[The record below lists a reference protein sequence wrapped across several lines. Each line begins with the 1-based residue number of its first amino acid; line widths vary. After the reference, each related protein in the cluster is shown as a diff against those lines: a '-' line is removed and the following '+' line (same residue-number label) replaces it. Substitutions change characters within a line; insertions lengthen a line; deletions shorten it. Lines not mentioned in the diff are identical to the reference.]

1 MAADL
6 TLWGLIL
13 LPLAGLAIGLAG
25 GLLGIGG
32 GVIAVPA
39 LLEIFAHLPV
49 QDRLPLAVGT
59 AQAVILLSSITAVRS
74 HWRGGGVDPS
84 LLRAWL
90 PAMILGGLLGL
101 ALAPFAPAALS
112 LLVFAGITALL
123 GATLLLGAR
132 ARLSGGLP
140 VAPAGW
146 LPPGLIGLASAAL
159 GVGAGTL
166 SGPVLGLFGFGL
178 HRAVGAGAVFNLAIA
193 APATLAALAAAPW
206 LPPDSLGQVS
216 LPGLLLLA
224 GPAMLVAPAAARLS
238 RRMPQR
244 LLASGFALCLFLI
257 SGRLVWRAVGGG

>member
-1 MAADL
+1 MAGDL
-6 TLWGLIL
+6 TVWSLIL
-13 LPLAGLAIGLAG
+13 LLLAGAAIGLAG

-49 QDRLPLAVGT
+49 ADRLPLAIGT
-59 AQAVILLSSITAVRS
+59 AQAVILLSSITAVRA

-101 ALAPFAPAALS
+101 ALAPFAPASVS
-112 LLVFAGITALL
+112 LVVFAAIAAAL
-123 GATLLLGAR
+123 GGTLLLGGR
-132 ARLSGGLP
+132 AKLAEGLP
-140 VAPAGW
+140 APPAGW

-166 SGPVLGLFGFGL
+166 SGPVFGLFGVGL

-193 APATLAALAAAPW
+193 MPAALAA
-206 LPPDSLGQVS
+206 LVLGQVS

-224 GPAMLVAPAAARLS
+224 APAMLVAPGAARLS
-238 RRMPQR
+238 RRLPQR
-244 LLASGFALCLFLI
+244 LLAAGFALCLFGI
-257 SGRLVWRAVGGG
+257 AGRLVWRVVGGG